1 MISADFPNMGCSS
14 CREHLSADL
23 DGEADQARLPA
34 ARAHLDECRDC
45 ARWFSDAAMVNRLIR
60 TAPAD
65 PAPGMTEAQ
74 LANALAQLPPP
85 PSPRRRTWH
94 RLARLAL
101 GGIGAS
107 QAALGAIALGLPG
120 AAMGGHAAMTS
131 TAMTSTA
138 MTSTAMT
145 STAMTG
151 TALTGAVAGGHAAMM
166 GMAADGHTSILG
178 ADLAHMSHES
188 AAWNLALGVA
198 FLVGAGWTRHLAGTL
213 PVLGSF
219 VLVLSL
225 VSALDLISGN
235 VDPARVGSHLLV
247 VAGLG
252 LIVLILITRP
262 PEFQPR
268 PLRTGLAGRT
278 ALAPDGGAEESAAP
292 APAAAPTRP
301 DPAARH
307 RAA

>member
-1 MISADFPNMGCSS
+1 
-14 CREHLSADL
+14 
-23 DGEADQARLPA
+23 
-34 ARAHLDECRDC
+34 
-45 ARWFSDAAMVNRLIR
+45 MVNRLIR

-65 PAPGMTEAQ
+65 PAPGLTEAQ
-74 LANALAQLPPP
+74 LASALAQLPPP

-107 QAALGAIALGLPG
+107 QAALGAIALGFPG
-120 AAMGGHAAMTS
+120 AAMGGH
-131 TAMTSTA
+131 
-138 MTSTAMT
+138 
-145 STAMTG
+145 TAMTG
-151 TALTGAVAGGHAAMM
+151 TAMTGTAMTGTVAGGHAAMM

>member
-1 MISADFPNMGCSS
+1 MISTDFPNMGCSS

-23 DGEADQARLPA
+23 DGEADPALLPA

-45 ARWFSDAAMVNRLIR
+45 ARWFADAAMVNRLIR
-60 TAPAD
+60 TAPAE
-65 PAPGMTEAQ
+65 PAPGLTEEQ
-74 LANALAQLPPP
+74 LANALAQLPAPA
-85 PSPRRRTWH
+85 SPRRPTWR

-107 QAALGAIALGLPG
+107 QVALGAIALTFPG
-120 AAMGGHAAMTS
+120 AAMGGHAAMTG
-131 TAMTSTA
+131 TAMG
-138 MTSTAMT
+138 
-145 STAMTG
+145 G
-151 TALTGAVAGGHAAMM
+151 TARTGAGAHAAMM

-219 VLVLSL
+219 VQVLSL

-262 PEFQPR
+262 SEFQPR
-268 PLRTGLAGRT
+268 PLRAGLPRRT
-278 ALAPDGGAEESAAP
+278 PLTLDGGAEEAGAV
-292 APAAAPTRP
+292 APTRP
-301 DPAARH
+301 GPAARH

>member
-1 MISADFPNMGCSS
+1 MISADFPSMGCRS

-65 PAPGMTEAQ
+65 PAPGLSEAQ

-94 RLARLAL
+94 RLSRLAL

-107 QAALGAIALGLPG
+107 QAALGTIALGFPG
-120 AAMGGHAAMTS
+120 AAMGGHAAMTGAAVRG
-131 TAMTSTA
+131 TAI
-138 MTSTAMT
+138 
-145 STAMTG
+145 TG
-151 TALTGAVAGGHAAMM
+151 TAITGTAITGTAITGTAAGGHAAMM

-198 FLVGAGWTRHLAGTL
+198 FLVGARWTRHLAGTL

-225 VSALDLISGN
+225 VSVLDLISGN

-247 VAGLG
+247 GAGLG
-252 LIVLILITRP
+252 LIVLILITTP
-262 PEFQPR
+262 SEFQPR
-268 PLRTGLAGRT
+268 PLRAGLAGRT
-278 ALAPDGGAEESAAP
+278 PLAMDSGVAEAAP
-292 APAAAPTRP
+292 GAAPTRP

>member
-65 PAPGMTEAQ
+65 PAPGLTEAQ
-74 LANALAQLPPP
+74 LASALAQLPPP

-107 QAALGAIALGLPG
+107 QAALGAIALGFPG
-120 AAMGGHAAMTS
+120 AAMGGH
-131 TAMTSTA
+131 
-138 MTSTAMT
+138 
-145 STAMTG
+145 TAMTG
-151 TALTGAVAGGHAAMM
+151 TVAGGHAAMTGTVAGGHAAMM
-166 GMAADGHTSILG
+166 GMAGDGHTSILG

-225 VSALDLISGN
+225 VSTLDLISGN

-262 PEFQPR
+262 SEFQPR

-278 ALAPDGGAEESAAP
+278 APALDGGAEESAAP
-292 APAAAPTRP
+292 PPTAAPTRP

-307 RAA
+307 RVA

>member
-1 MISADFPNMGCSS
+1 
-14 CREHLSADL
+14 
-23 DGEADQARLPA
+23 
-34 ARAHLDECRDC
+34 
-45 ARWFSDAAMVNRLIR
+45 
-60 TAPAD
+60 
-65 PAPGMTEAQ
+65 
-74 LANALAQLPPP
+74 
-85 PSPRRRTWH
+85 
-94 RLARLAL
+94 LARLAL

-107 QAALGAIALGLPG
+107 QAALGAIALTLPG
-120 AAMGGHAAMTS
+120 AAMGGHAAMTGM
-131 TAMTSTA
+131 AP
-138 MTSTAMT
+138 
-145 STAMTG
+145 
-151 TALTGAVAGGHAAMM
+151 GGHAAKT
-166 GMAADGHTSILG
+166 GMAADGHAAILG

-235 VDPARVGSHLLV
+235 VDPARVGFHLLV

-262 PEFQPR
+262 SEFQPR
-268 PLRTGLAGRT
+268 SNRAGLARRT
-278 ALAPDGGAEESAAP
+278 PLALGGGTEE

-301 DPAARH
+301 DPAAHH

>member
-23 DGEADQARLPA
+23 DGEGDPALLPA
-34 ARAHLDECRDC
+34 ARAHLDECQDC

-65 PAPGMTEAQ
+65 PAPGLTEEQ
-74 LANALAQLPPP
+74 LASALAHLPAA

-101 GGIGAS
+101 GGVGAS
-107 QAALGAIALGLPG
+107 QAALGAIALTFPG
-120 AAMGGHAAMTS
+120 A
-131 TAMTSTA
+131 
-138 MTSTAMT
+138 
-145 STAMTG
+145 G
-151 TALTGAVAGGHAAMM
+151 TGGHAAMM
-166 GMAADGHTSILG
+166 GMAAEGHTLMLG

-188 AAWNLALGVA
+188 AAWNVALGVA

-213 PVLGSF
+213 PGLGSF

-225 VSALDLISGN
+225 VSALDLIGGN
-235 VDPARVGSHLLV
+235 VDAARVGAHLLV

-268 PLRTGLAGRT
+268 PLRSGLAGHAPP
-278 ALAPDGGAEESAAP
+278 ALDAGADEAP

>member
-1 MISADFPNMGCSS
+1 MISTDFPNMGCSS

-23 DGEADQARLPA
+23 DGEADPALLPA
-34 ARAHLDECRDC
+34 ARAHLEECRDC
-45 ARWFSDAAMVNRLIR
+45 ARWFADAAMVNRLIR
-60 TAPAD
+60 TAPAE
-65 PAPGMTEAQ
+65 PAPGLTEEQ
-74 LANALAQLPPP
+74 LAKALAQLPPP
-85 PSPRRRTWH
+85 PSPRRPTWH

-107 QAALGAIALGLPG
+107 QVALGAIALTFPG
-120 AAMGGHAAMTS
+120 AAMGGHPAMTG
-131 TAMTSTA
+131 TTMTG
-138 MTSTAMT
+138 
-145 STAMTG
+145 TAMTG
-151 TALTGAVAGGHAAMM
+151 AGAHAAMM

-247 VAGLG
+247 LAGLG

-262 PEFQPR
+262 SEFQPR
-268 PLRTGLAGRT
+268 PLRAGLPRRNPM
-278 ALAPDGGAEESAAP
+278 ALDRGTEEAP
-292 APAAAPTRP
+292 ATAPTRP

>member
-1 MISADFPNMGCSS
+1 VPDGNHSMISTDFPNMGCSS

-23 DGEADQARLPA
+23 DGEADPALLPA

-45 ARWFSDAAMVNRLIR
+45 ARWFADAAMVNRLIR

-65 PAPGMTEAQ
+65 PAPGMTEEQ

-85 PSPRRRTWH
+85 PSPRRPTWH

-107 QAALGAIALGLPG
+107 QVALGAIALTFPG
-120 AAMGGHAAMTS
+120 AAM
-131 TAMTSTA
+131 
-138 MTSTAMT
+138 
-145 STAMTG
+145 
-151 TALTGAVAGGHAAMM
+151 GGHAAMM

-262 PEFQPR
+262 SEFQPG
-268 PLRTGLAGRT
+268 PLRAGLPRRT
-278 ALAPDGGAEESAAP
+278 PMVLDRGAEEI
-292 APAAAPTRP
+292 PAAAPTRP